1 MRQLLMAACVL
12 TLCVWGTS
20 FAGEGDPPV
29 FCFDGADGLGEIDEG
44 GLGNTFDV
52 VVDEADDLTIAD
64 LNISVDMTH
73 PSLFDIDLTI
83 SGPDGTS
90 VFLFSGVDLK
100 VDEADMLV
108 IWDEEGDVTYLGD
121 DLDCACTMES
131 SGLELDGL
139 LSDFDGGNLAGTWTL
154 TIDDFGEG
162 LGKGE
167 VRNLNEFCLEPTAAA
182 SFIRGDCNGN
192 GDLVVLTDMI
202 FLLDW
207 QLNEGTAPDCED
219 ACDLDGVDGVQGI
232 DDALYGLF
240 YQFLSGPAP
249 IGPFPDCGIS
259 TEATGNSCDN
269 STCEVE
275 KP

>member
-1 MRQLLMAACVL
+1 MRQLLIAACVL

-20 FAGEGDPPV
+20 FAGDGDPTV
-29 FCFDGADGLGEIDEG
+29 LCFDGADGVGEIIEG
-44 GLGNTFDV
+44 ELNEFDV

-73 PSLFDIDLTI
+73 PSLFDIDLI
-83 SGPDGTS
+83 IAGPDGTE
-90 VFLFSGVDLK
+90 VLLFSGIDLK

-108 IWDEEGDVTYLGD
+108 VWDEEGGVTYLGD
-121 DLDCACTMES
+121 ALDCDCSMETS
-131 SGLELDGL
+131 ALKLDGL
-139 LSDFDGGNLAGTWTL
+139 LSDFDGSNLAGTWTL

-167 VRNLNEFCLEPTAAA
+167 VRNLNEFCLEPTAAK
-182 SFIRGDCNGN
+182 SFVRGDCNGN
-192 GDLVVLTDMI
+192 GELVVLTDMI

-249 IGPFPDCGIS
+249 LAPFPDCGFG
-259 TEATGNSCDN
+259 TGTGTSCDN